1 MMKRKFLAVVLPI
14 IGCATV
20 VGSGFAA
27 WYFNDDVIN
36 GDNGSTSIGINVTE
50 EVKAS
55 KGSLKIDLGDTTIDG
70 VEKTPGEGKNGRLVL
85 DQGGA
90 RNNSVDSGI
99 MFGDDTSTAT
109 TATGEDTA
117 NGDKVWAFT
126 VSYNGSVGGTIEDPT
141 TLEDPLTI
149 GEIYDAG
156 LRIRINFSITIN
168 GDLDKYITFQDNPV
182 PAVEV
187 IIPSGSIGTNTSV
200 SLTGEKD
207 SNSRSGDYTITY
219 EQAKDSVL
227 SEASWE
233 FKLGVNTIKDGDN
246 YKNALLKYR
255 TRGYSDSGDKY
266 YPGKPV
272 ASGEPESMEKDLTDD
287 AENPSNIVFAVKA
300 FIEDDTDR

>member
-1 MMKRKFLAVVLPI
+1 MMKRKFLAVVLPIIGCKRKFLAVVLPI

-27 WYFNDDVIN
+27 WYFNDDVVN

-55 KGSLKIDLGDTTIDG
+55 KGSLEIDLGDTTIDG

-99 MFGDDTSTAT
+99 MFGDDTSTVT
-109 TATGEDTA
+109 NVTE
-117 NGDKVWAFT
+117 DKVWAFT
-126 VSYNGSVGGTIEDPT
+126 VSYDGSVDG
-141 TLEDPLTI
+141 LTI

-156 LRIRINFSITIN
+156 LRIRINLSITIN
-168 GDLDKYITFQDNPV
+168 GDLEKYITFQDPV

-187 IIPSGSIGTNTSV
+187 IIPSGSIGTNTPV
-200 SLTGEKD
+200 TLTGEKD
-207 SNSRSGDYTITY
+207 SNSRSGDYVIAY
-219 EQAKDSVL
+219 DQAKDSTL

-255 TRGYSDSGDKY
+255 TRGYSGDKY

-272 ASGEPESMEKDLTDD
+272 ASGEPEAMETDLTDD

>member
-27 WYFNDDVIN
+27 WYFNDDVVN

-50 EVKAS
+50 EVKAT
-55 KGSLKIDLGDTTIDG
+55 KGSLEIDLGDTTIDG

-99 MFGDDTSTAT
+99 MFGDDTSTVT
-109 TATGEDTA
+109 NVTE
-117 NGDKVWAFT
+117 DKVWAFT
-126 VSYNGSVGGTIEDPT
+126 VSYDGSVDG
-141 TLEDPLTI
+141 LTI

-156 LRIRINFSITIN
+156 LRIRINLSITIN
-168 GDLDKYITFQDNPV
+168 GDLEKYITFQDPV

-187 IIPSGSIGTNTSV
+187 IIPSGSIGTNTPV
-200 SLTGEKD
+200 TLTGEKD
-207 SNSRSGDYTITY
+207 SNSRSGDYVIAY
-219 EQAKDSVL
+219 DQAKDSIL

-255 TRGYSDSGDKY
+255 TRGYSGDKY

-272 ASGEPESMEKDLTDD
+272 ASGEPKAMETDLTDD

>member
-27 WYFNDDVIN
+27 WYFNDDVVN

-55 KGSLKIDLGDTTIDG
+55 KGSLEIDLGDTTIDG

-99 MFGDDTSTAT
+99 MFGDDTSTVT
-109 TATGEDTA
+109 SVTE
-117 NGDKVWAFT
+117 DKVWAFT
-126 VSYNGSVGGTIEDPT
+126 VSYDGSVDG
-141 TLEDPLTI
+141 LTI

-156 LRIRINFSITIN
+156 LRIRINLSITIN
-168 GDLDKYITFQDNPV
+168 GDLENYITFQDPV

-187 IIPSGSIGTNTSV
+187 IIPSGSIGTNTPV
-200 SLTGEKD
+200 TLTGEKD
-207 SNSRSGDYTITY
+207 SNSRSGDYVIAY
-219 EQAKDSVL
+219 DQAKDSTL

-255 TRGYSDSGDKY
+255 TRGYSGDKY

-272 ASGEPESMEKDLTDD
+272 ASGEPEAMETDLTDD